1 MNFNQLDGAHLLAAR
16 PRLAA
21 CTGSARPTRRGAT
34 TARLWP
40 MPISFA
46 GVVILEFIRKTK
58 KVTAGIASRD
68 VQRATCDMRPMSRVC
83 WQQIKSHKRHQIM
96 CGTWVLRL
104 NGCPFPASLKG
115 QQGVGA
121 ATQSGRQAG
130 LFVNPSAPANKVF
143 QFLSHN
149 KRHQVFAPY
158 LPQDAPA
165 LLPPLTSNCL
175 LRQRLWRRGKMKL

>member
-1 MNFNQLDGAHLLAAR
+1 MNFNQLAGAHLLAAR

-21 CTGSARPTRRGAT
+21 CTGSARATRRGAT

-58 KVTAGIASRD
+58 KVTPGNATRD

-121 ATQSGRQAG
+121 ATQSGRQAYLLTPARRQTKFFNFCRIISG
-130 LFVNPSAPANKVF
+130 TKSLHRICLRFPPSLPIACYVNVCGAA
-143 QFLSHN
+143 
-149 KRHQVFAPY
+149 
-158 LPQDAPA
+158 
-165 LLPPLTSNCL
+165 
-175 LRQRLWRRGKMKL
+175 GK

>member
-1 MNFNQLDGAHLLAAR
+1 
-16 PRLAA
+16 
-21 CTGSARPTRRGAT
+21 
-34 TARLWP
+34 
-40 MPISFA
+40 
-46 GVVILEFIRKTK
+46 
-58 KVTAGIASRD
+58 
-68 VQRATCDMRPMSRVC
+68 MRPMSRVC

-165 LLPPLTSNCL
+165 LLPPLFQLPATSTFVAPRENEIMNVRWHNRTPDTKAKRSAL
-175 LRQRLWRRGKMKL
+175 LTWHRLASHPPSPSPACSPTMRVCAHFSVKVS